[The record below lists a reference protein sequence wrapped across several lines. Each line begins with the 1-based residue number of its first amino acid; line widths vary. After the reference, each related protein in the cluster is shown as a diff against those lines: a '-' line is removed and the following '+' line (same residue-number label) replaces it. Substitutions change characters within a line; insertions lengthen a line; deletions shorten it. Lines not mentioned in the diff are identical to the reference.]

1 MKRLAATSLGMF
13 VVLTAIA
20 PAAHAGSYTFAID
33 GHRIRIEA
41 PRNCRSMSCV
51 SISTGRSVG
60 TSGTAGTPASP
71 PAPSPAPVA
80 QAPQPVAPVI
90 PVPPPQATVVT
101 PPPAPPPP
109 VLVAASSRPVEPPQ
123 PPKLESPKIEPPK
136 IERPKIEL
144 LSPNPPHVDLSG
156 TDTPV
161 VVPRPESKQVVG
173 IAPRNDD
180 EPAYMPL
187 GEWKV
192 SGGKSTVRIERC
204 GVALCGYA
212 LTEKSTRG
220 ENVLV
225 NMKQEAH
232 DAWTGTVYNRPSD
245 KSYYGTITLEGS
257 DKLHV
262 EACAIGRFWCST
274 DDWTRLEG
282 GGKS

>member
-1 MKRLAATSLGMF
+1 MTRLAATSLGML
-13 VVLTAIA
+13 VVMTAIA
-20 PAAHAGSYTFAID
+20 PAAHAGSYNLTID
-33 GHRIRIEA
+33 GHRIHIEA

-51 SISTGRSVG
+51 SISTGRSVR
-60 TSGTAGTPASP
+60 TAGTPTSP
-71 PAPSPAPVA
+71 PAPPPAPVA

-101 PPPAPPPP
+101 PPPAPPAP

-123 PPKLESPKIEPPK
+123 PPKLE
-136 IERPKIEL
+136 RPKIEL
-144 LSPNPPHVDLSG
+144 LSLNPPHVDLSG

-161 VVPRPESKQVVG
+161 VVPLPESKQVVG
-173 IAPRNDD
+173 IAPRSDD

-245 KSYYGTITLEGS
+245 KSYYGTITLDGS

-274 DDWTRLEG
+274 DDWTRMEG
-282 GGKS
+282 GGRS